1 MRAEDTQRLNTDNAL
16 TGDVRVGVLASTTGD
31 FRLLELTVREL
42 VEDYKEAD
50 EDGVTGYG
58 GKLDIRPPF
67 QRAFVYNN
75 KERNAVIDSIL
86 KGFPLNVRKRRWET
100 ICR

>member
-86 KGFPLNVRKRRWET
+86 KGFPLNVRKRR
-100 ICR
+100 